1 MDKPKTFVIV
11 HSNFIGDNL
20 LTNSL
25 VQNIKRLYKNS
36 KVISIVQPKMVD
48 ISKYQEGVDDVIVW
62 DRKGKDKGF
71 FKMLKFVFN
80 FPYKNIYACFPIY
93 GMDRPVM
100 LSRLLGAKYV
110 LCPLQKTFSRL
121 RNSIYPISKQDKT
134 CQENFANL
142 LKGITKEEIINEK
155 IRYKVP
161 KIESEIIDK
170 LPKNY
175 NALVLTSTRKTKHI
189 PLETAC
195 EILEKLKDETFV
207 LLGKSQVAKEYSD
220 FLKEKN
226 YPNLIDL
233 SNKTT
238 LLETFNIIKGA
249 KSMITADT
257 GLMHLACAV
266 GTSFVSVFYENDTVE
281 YQPNEKMYN
290 CINITQNQTTDSI
303 VGAFKKLNKEEMC
316 LI

>member
-1 MDKPKTFVIV
+1 MDKNKVFVII

-36 KVISIVQPKMVD
+36 KVISVVQPEMAEV
-48 ISKYQEGVDDVIVW
+48 SKYQTGIDDVVIW

-71 FKMLKFVFN
+71 LKTVKFALN

-93 GMDRPVM
+93 GMDRPVL

-121 RNSIYPISKQDKT
+121 RNSIYPIPAKDKS

-155 IRYKVP
+155 IRFNVP
-161 KIESEIIDK
+161 KVESKIINN
-170 LPKNY
+170 LPKSY
-175 NALVLTSTRKTKHI
+175 NVLVLTSTRKTKHI
-189 PLETAC
+189 PIETAY
-195 EILEKLKDETFV
+195 EVINNLKEEKFV
-207 LLGKSQVAKEYSD
+207 LLGNSETAKEYSNL
-220 FLKEKN
+220 LKEKN

-233 SNKTT
+233 TNKTT
-238 LLETFNIIKGA
+238 LLETFNIIKNA

-266 GTSFVSVFYENDTVE
+266 DTSFVSVFYEKDTVE
-281 YQPNEKMYN
+281 YQPNEELYN
-290 CINITQNQTTDSI
+290 CINITQNQTAENI
-303 VGAFKKLNKEEMC
+303 VNAFRKLNKEEMC